1 MEYQINYYN
10 TQSDI
15 YKRRSLR
22 LDTFIDVKTGLSYQ
36 GFQYTSYRRFTNDFK
51 RILKKHNV
59 SIMNI
64 TKMVKLFQ
72 EDLSSFDLKLNI
84 IGHDKGMYD
93 LISINEVEELA
104 LSKNDLESL
113 SNNNYLYEYEF
124 KDSIIVDTKKF
135 LKKEL
140 LKRKKNKEAIKKL
153 VNTFCRR
160 NLKPFI
166 MNMNNKF
173 DAQYVITEN
182 GIEPEETTLSKESLN
197 QIYVFMKKMIARY
210 ADDILFSAYW
220 KTINQKVLERYK

>member
-1 MEYQINYYN
+1 MLCRIELFIKKNN
-10 TQSDI
+10 DNKI
-15 YKRRSLR
+15 YRIRRIR
-22 LDTFIDVKTGLSYQ
+22 K
-36 GFQYTSYRRFTNDFK
+36 
-51 RILKKHNV
+51 LKY
-59 SIMNI
+59 S
-64 TKMVKLFQ
+64 
-72 EDLSSFDLKLNI
+72 
-84 IGHDKGMYD
+84 
-93 LISINEVEELA
+93 
-104 LSKNDLESL
+104 
-113 SNNNYLYEYEF
+113 
-124 KDSIIVDTKKF
+124 KKF

-197 QIYVFMKKMIARY
+197 QIYVYLKKMIARY